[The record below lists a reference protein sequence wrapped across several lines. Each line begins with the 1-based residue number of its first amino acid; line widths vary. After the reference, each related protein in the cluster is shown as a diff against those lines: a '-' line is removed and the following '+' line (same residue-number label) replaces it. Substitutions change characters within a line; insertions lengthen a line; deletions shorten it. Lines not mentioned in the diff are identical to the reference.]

1 MFKAQQGE
9 AEEAR
14 EAAAERVKGGR
25 RRYKKNAPPDRGLL
39 LLNETGSHWRA
50 LSREGKPSSFYDN
63 RLSLAA
69 ALRTE

>member
-1 MFKAQQGE
+1 MP
-9 AEEAR
+9 
-14 EAAAERVKGGR
+14 
-25 RRYKKNAPPDRGLL
+25 PPDRGLL

>member
-25 RRYKKNAPPDRGLL
+25 RRYKKNAPPL
-39 LLNETGSHWRA
+39 TG
-50 LSREGKPSSFYDN
+50 GFYF
-63 RLSLAA
+63 
-69 ALRTE
+69 